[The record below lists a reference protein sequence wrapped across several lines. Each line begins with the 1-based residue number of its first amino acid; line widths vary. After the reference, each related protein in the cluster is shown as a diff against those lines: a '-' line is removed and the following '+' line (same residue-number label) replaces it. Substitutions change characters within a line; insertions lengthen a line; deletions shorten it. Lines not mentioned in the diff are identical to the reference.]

1 MCEVAGEDPL
11 GRGAPEAFL
20 NPLRTPREQ
29 RAEESMPSR
38 ILIAGAAGLVG
49 QNLIARL
56 GGSPEWEIVAI
67 DKHPNNVEVL
77 RRLHP
82 NITVIEADLATEG
95 AWTTAAAGCDV
106 IIMLQAQIGGLDPE
120 AFERNNIAATAHLL
134 TVAASSKAFVI
145 HVSSSVV
152 NSHAHDFYT
161 QSKTRQEAMVVNAGV
176 VHVVLRPTLMFGWFD
191 RKHLGWLRRFIG
203 RTPVFPIPGSGR
215 YLRQPLYAGD
225 FANIIRACLER
236 RITGVYNIS
245 GLEKIDYID
254 LIRIIRQIDGSR
266 TAIVNIPTWLFGLM
280 LRTYALF
287 GPDPPFTVD
296 QLKAL
301 RTPDVFE
308 VIDWPGIFGVT
319 PTPLRQALEVT
330 FKDPVYSE
338 IELEF

>member
-1 MCEVAGEDPL
+1 
-11 GRGAPEAFL
+11 
-20 NPLRTPREQ
+20 
-29 RAEESMPSR
+29 MPGR
-38 ILIAGAAGLVG
+38 ILVAGAAGLVG

-56 GGSPEWEIVAI
+56 RDSRAWEIVAI
-67 DKHPNNVEVL
+67 DKHRSNVEVL

-82 NITVIEADLATEG
+82 DITVIEADLAMEG
-95 AWTTAAAGCDV
+95 PWTTIAANCDV
-106 IIMLQAQIGGLDPE
+106 IIMLQAQIGGLDPA
-120 AFERNNIAATAHLL
+120 AFERNNIAATERVLAI
-134 TVAASSKAFVI
+134 AATSQAFVI

-152 NSHAHDFYT
+152 NSQAHDFYT
-161 QSKTRQEAMVVNAGV
+161 ESKKRQEAMVVGSGLP
-176 VHVVLRPTLMFGWFD
+176 HVVLRPTLMFGWFD

-225 FANIIRACLER
+225 FANIIQACLER
-236 RITGVYNIS
+236 QITGTYNIS

-254 LIRIIRQIDGSR
+254 LIRLIREIDGSR
-266 TAIVNIPTWLFGLM
+266 TPIVNIPTWLFEVM
-280 LRTYALF
+280 LRAYALF
-287 GPDPPFTVD
+287 DPDPPFTVA

-301 RTPDVFE
+301 QTPDVFE
-308 VIDWPGIFGVT
+308 VIDWPAIFDVT